1 MLMCACMRE
10 KESER
15 DSVGKGGGIDVF
27 VVLHNPH
34 RL

>member
-1 MLMCACMRE
+1 MCVCMRE
-10 KESER
+10 KDKEQ
-15 DSVGKGGGIDVF
+15 DSVGGGWIDVF